1 MAQHQAAAIE
11 HQADKIV
18 RQLGGKWQGD
28 FAMCRCPAHPDGT
41 ASLSVRVG
49 ERAVLFHCF
58 AGCTADAI
66 IAALRSGRIIAP
78 ANHDPG
84 HRQVSKADHSKVAL
98 AVWRH
103 AEPFAGTLADRYLR
117 SRAIV
122 PDSLTSLNIRFDPRC
137 QFGAGA
143 AKAFA
148 PALIVPIEEDAG
160 VVAIHRTFLAPDGRD
175 KADMPEPKWMLGNPG
190 SGAVRW
196 GGTPADGI
204 LRLAEGVEEAASV
217 MNMLEPGLFVWPVL
231 GIERYQAIAIPES
244 VRTVVIYSQ
253 HGAEAARAIARATPH
268 LTAGSRQLVTKLP
281 PHAGDWNDLL
291 REIRAL

>member
-1 MAQHQAAAIE
+1 MDHRRTPAVE
-11 HQADKIV
+11 DQADRIV

-28 FAMCRCPAHPDGT
+28 FAMCRCPAHADGT

-66 IAALRSGRIIAP
+66 MTALRSGKILAP
-78 ANHDPG
+78 ADHNPG
-84 HRQVSKADHSKVAL
+84 QRQESKADHNKVAL

-103 AEPFAGTLADRYLR
+103 AQPYAGSLADCYLR

-122 PDSLTSLNIRFDPRC
+122 PDGINARFDPRC

-148 PALIVPIEEDAG
+148 PALIVPIKDDAG
-160 VVAIHRTFLAPDGRD
+160 VVAIHRTFLRADGRG
-175 KADMPEPKWMLGNPG
+175 KAEMSEPKWMLGNPG

-196 GGTPADGI
+196 GGLPTDGV
-204 LRLAEGVEEAASV
+204 LRLAEGVEDAASV
-217 MNMLEPGLFVWPVL
+217 MNMLGAGLFVWPVL
-231 GIERYQAIAIPES
+231 GIERYQAVAIPES
-244 VRTVVIYSQ
+244 IHTVVIYSQ
-253 HGAEAARAIARATPH
+253 HGGEAARAIERATPH
-268 LTAGSRQLVTKLP
+268 LTARGRRLVVKPP

-291 REIRAL
+291 REIRAI

>member
-1 MAQHQAAAIE
+1 MARHQPAPIGD
-11 HQADKIV
+11 QADRIV

-28 FAMCRCPAHPDGT
+28 FAMCRCPAHADST
-41 ASLSVRVG
+41 ASLSIRVG
-49 ERAVLFHCF
+49 DRAVLFHCF

-66 IAALRSGRIIAP
+66 MSALRWGKILAP
-78 ANHDPG
+78 ADHDPG
-84 HRQVSKADHSKVAL
+84 QRQESKADHNKVAL

-103 AEPFAGTLADRYLR
+103 AEPFAGSPADRYLR

-122 PDSLTSLNIRFDPRC
+122 PDSLSGLNIRFDPRC

-143 AKAFA
+143 GKAFA

-160 VVAIHRTFLAPDGRD
+160 VVAIHRTFLAPDGRG

-190 SGAVRW
+190 QGAVRW
-196 GGTPADGI
+196 GGIPIDGI

-217 MNMLEPGLFVWPVL
+217 MNMLEPGRFVWPAL

-244 VRTVVIYSQ
+244 VHTVVIYSQ
-253 HGAEAARAIARATPH
+253 HGREAARAIERATPH
-268 LTAGSRQLVTKLP
+268 LTANGRQLVSKLP

-291 REIRAL
+291 RAIRSL

>member
-1 MAQHQAAAIE
+1 
-11 HQADKIV
+11 
-18 RQLGGKWQGD
+18 
-28 FAMCRCPAHPDGT
+28 MCRCPAHGDST

-66 IAALRSGRIIAP
+66 MAALRSGNILAP
-78 ANHDPG
+78 VDHDPG
-84 HRQVSKADHSKVAL
+84 QRQEGKADHNKVAL

-103 AEPFAGTLADRYLR
+103 AEPYAGSLADRYLR
-117 SRAIV
+117 SRAII
-122 PDSLTSLNIRFDPRC
+122 PDGINARYDPRC
-137 QFGAGA
+137 QFGASA
-143 AKAFA
+143 AKAYA

-160 VVAIHRTFLAPDGRD
+160 VVAIHRTFLAPDGRG

-196 GGTPADGI
+196 GGIPTDGI
-204 LRLAEGVEEAASV
+204 LRLAEGVEDAASV
-217 MNMLEPGLFVWPVL
+217 MNMLRDGLFVWPVL
-231 GIERYQAIAIPES
+231 GIERYQAVAIAES
-244 VRTVVIYSQ
+244 VHTVVIYSQ

-268 LTAGSRQLVTKLP
+268 LTANGRQLVSKLP

-291 REIRAL
+291 CEVRAL

>member
-1 MAQHQAAAIE
+1 MDHRRTPAVE
-11 HQADKIV
+11 HQADRIV

-28 FAMCRCPAHPDGT
+28 FAMCRCPAHADGT

-66 IAALRSGRIIAP
+66 MTALRSGKILAP
-78 ANHDPG
+78 ADHNPG
-84 HRQVSKADHSKVAL
+84 QRQESKADHNKVAV

-103 AEPFAGTLADRYLR
+103 AQPYVGSLADRYLR

-122 PDSLTSLNIRFDPRC
+122 PDGINARFDPRC
-137 QFGAGA
+137 QFGSGA

-160 VVAIHRTFLAPDGRD
+160 VVAIHRTFLRPDGRG
-175 KADMPEPKWMLGNPG
+175 KAEMSEPKWMLGNPG

-196 GGTPADGI
+196 GGVPTDGV
-204 LRLAEGVEEAASV
+204 LRLAEGVEDAASV
-217 MNMLEPGLFVWPVL
+217 MNMLGAGLFVWPVL
-231 GIERYQAIAIPES
+231 GIERYQAVAIPES
-244 VRTVVIYSQ
+244 VHTVVIYSQ
-253 HGAEAARAIARATPH
+253 HGGEAARAIERATPH
-268 LTAGSRQLVTKLP
+268 LTAHGRQLIIKPP

-291 REIRAL
+291 REIRAI